1 MERYER
7 REIRILELW
16 EPGGWRIKVYG
27 IGAEG
32 RMPPAALVD
41 AGKEAA
47 STVLDRVASA
57 TDHHGVG
64 FLAVHE
70 GRGAD
75 VVFLDWWAAEN
86 ELHHHLWI
94 AEPGR
99 PASLRLRAPADFVAC
114 VWDLEVIGFERD
126 AWVRHVMEHP
136 DDPLWEEYVAAT
148 LDRRGT

>member
-1 MERYER
+1 MERYR
-7 REIRILELW
+7 PREIRLLELW

-41 AGKEAA
+41 AGKGAA
-47 STVLDRVASA
+47 SKVLERVASA

-75 VVFLDWWAAEN
+75 VAFLDWWAAEN

-99 PASLRLRAPADFVAC
+99 PEFLRPREPGELVAC

-136 DDPLWEEYVAAT
+136 DAPRWDAYLSAA
-148 LDRRGT
+148 LDRDGS